1 MARPVVLSYV
11 YIIMN
16 LLRSKR
22 APCALCGGSF
32 AEALRRNLRPG
43 DAPCGPAPPGAG
55 GDAKIRAKRL
65 KNLILESARST
76 APGTPTGAAL
86 VDIHTCWSRS
96 AHVCGRTHGT
106 RAPAGPRSQRTPWS
120 QRPRGRRRL
129 SRLGLAGAEH
139 RRSSSC
145 LLAAAVS
152 PSLNLRMPYLHLLS
166 AS

>member
-1 MARPVVLSYV
+1 MFILNESITIEAR
-11 YIIMN
+11 
-16 LLRSKR
+16 
-22 APCALCGGSF
+22 ALC
-32 AEALRRNLRPG
+32 AVRRILRRSASPNLRPG

-145 LLAAAVS
+145 LLPAAVS
-152 PSLNLRMPYLHLLS
+152 PSLHLRMPYLHLLS
-166 AS
+166 GPLALG